1 MNRQIDSML
10 RDWAERQRPD
20 EAARQQLESRILQA
34 AHRSSSD
41 DAHQPGIIHNR
52 MRAEPATQ
60 NSHHEV
66 HEGHEGVIDS
76 ANKLRILRGETTW
89 FLSACK
95 ALTLARGYRVLWFA
109 AGVAATLLVAG
120 IWHGLVPEADSLPAL
135 LRHES
140 GLFAAR
146 RSPMSRIF
154 CETER
159 LFGSKLQWVAL
170 SGGDAELG
178 LADHSAEG
186 EPLVVRVVVVSRPIG
201 TIAWERLW
209 EAEVVARA
217 NGILE
222 LVPDGRPDN
231 HLALWLY
238 RLEDGSALVESR
250 LTLRTPVVM
259 KTETSEI
266 LTFGATHKVSRLQ
279 QGGVEYLL
287 LQTVAPVVKGPSCT
301 S

>member
-10 RDWAERQRPD
+10 RDWAERQKPD
-20 EAARQQLESRILQA
+20 EAARRQLESRILQA
-34 AHRSSSD
+34 AHRTAADKTHSS
-41 DAHQPGIIHNR
+41 ALAQCQP
-52 MRAEPATQ
+52 PAR
-60 NSHHEV
+60 S
-66 HEGHEGVIDS
+66 
-76 ANKLRILRGETTW
+76 RG
-89 FLSACK
+89 L
-95 ALTLARGYRVLWFA
+95 LWFA
-109 AGVAATLLVAG
+109 VGVAATLLVAG